1 MAQSKT
7 RPFAILATG
16 IAAFALSLSGVGP
29 ALALAPPTQIASSG
43 TVDYVNLGDSYSAGF
58 GSGMLEAGP
67 LPGCLQGSGPTH
79 VTTIA
84 ALPNV
89 ELTMDAACAGL
100 TTMQIAGVVSA
111 ISPYLATAE
120 LTTLTLGANDLD
132 LRGLVLA
139 CSTMGTNAACDQAV
153 ATAKAMLP
161 AVSASA
167 HNTLQLLDQ
176 ATTGEILVL
185 GYPRLFTASN
195 GDQPLMSA
203 EHARELNR
211 LGDALNR
218 AIRTA
223 TRGTD
228 ATFISVV
235 GRFNNHGLGSTDPW
249 IYFNMANPNDP
260 FNLHPTTE
268 GYLEG
273 YYPAVRTHLHL
284 HQLAR

>member
-1 MAQSKT
+1 MARSQS
-7 RPFAILATG
+7 RSFALVAAG
-16 IAAFALSLSGVGP
+16 LAAFVLSLTGGAP
-29 ALALAPPTQIASSG
+29 TTALAPPPPVGSSG

-79 VTTIA
+79 VTKIA
-84 ALPNV
+84 ALSSV

-100 TTMQIAGVVSA
+100 TTTQIAGVVSE

-120 LTTLTLGANDLD
+120 LTTLTLGGNDLD

-139 CSTMGTNAACDQAV
+139 CSTMGTDAACDRAV
-153 ATAKAMLP
+153 GMTAALLP
-161 AVSASA
+161 SVSASA
-167 HNTLQLLDQ
+167 HRTLQLLDQ
-176 ATTGEILVL
+176 ATSGDILVL
-185 GYPRLFTASN
+185 GYPRLFTASA

-203 EHARELNR
+203 EHARELNK
-211 LGDALNR
+211 LSDALNR

-228 ATFISVV
+228 ATFVSVM
-235 GRFNNHGLGSTDPW
+235 GRFDNHGLGATDSW
-249 IYFNMANPNDP
+249 IYFNLANLNDP

-273 YYPAVRTHLHL
+273 YYPAARHHIHLR
-284 HQLAR
+284 QLAR